1 MSYLRRFDNDAR
13 ILLGIFHRPSGT
25 HVGLLTIHRTV
36 SGNGAVINVL
46 LGDPQ
51 FRSVMG
57 LREFKELRTAVTS
70 FLFLDKGYGS
80 IVAAVLARNST
91 VAAYLERAGY
101 QLVRRQVGATAC
113 KQTNIPLD
121 ILLYRLT
128 REEWSRRISG
138 MRSTFAGQHS
148 TAGGR

>member
-1 MSYLRRFDNDAR
+1 
-13 ILLGIFHRPSGT
+13 
-25 HVGLLTIHRTV
+25 
-36 SGNGAVINVL
+36 
-46 LGDPQ
+46 
-51 FRSVMG
+51 MG

-80 IVAAVLARNST
+80 IVASVLARNST

-101 QLVRRQVGATAC
+101 QLVRRQVGATTC

-121 ILLYRLT
+121 ILVYRLT

-138 MRSTFAGQHS
+138 MRSTFVGQHS
-148 TAGGR
+148 AAV